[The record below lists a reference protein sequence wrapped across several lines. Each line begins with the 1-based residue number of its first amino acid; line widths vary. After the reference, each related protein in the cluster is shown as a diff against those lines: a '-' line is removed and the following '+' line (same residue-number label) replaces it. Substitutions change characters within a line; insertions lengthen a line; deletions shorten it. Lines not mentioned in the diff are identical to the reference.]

1 MRRRIFFTAL
11 VVLAGLNIFAQ
22 SDTGTTRRAPSVT
35 LPRSN
40 DHFMFQVGYT
50 TWQGK
55 PDSINTSGLP
65 RSINL
70 YFLFDYPFKTN
81 PHLSTAIGAG
91 IATDNIYFS
100 ETYIGLKDNTGTLRF
115 QDLSDTSRFKKYK
128 LATAYLE
135 APVELR
141 YRSNPE
147 NDSKSFKVA
156 IGAKVGLLLNAHTKG
171 KTFEDKTGNTLMSY
185 TLKENT
191 KKFFNTNR
199 VSLTGRVGYGHF
211 TVFTSYQM
219 TPLFKEGVAASIRPM
234 TIGLTISGL

>member
-141 YRSNPE
+141 YRSTR
-147 NDSKSFKVA
+147 KMIVKV
-156 IGAKVGLLLNAHTKG
+156 
-171 KTFEDKTGNTLMSY
+171 
-185 TLKENT
+185 LK
-191 KKFFNTNR
+191 
-199 VSLTGRVGYGHF
+199 
-211 TVFTSYQM
+211 
-219 TPLFKEGVAASIRPM
+219 
-234 TIGLTISGL
+234 

>member
-141 YRSNPE
+141 YRSKPE

-171 KTFEDKTGNTLMSY
+171 KTFEDKAGNTLMSY